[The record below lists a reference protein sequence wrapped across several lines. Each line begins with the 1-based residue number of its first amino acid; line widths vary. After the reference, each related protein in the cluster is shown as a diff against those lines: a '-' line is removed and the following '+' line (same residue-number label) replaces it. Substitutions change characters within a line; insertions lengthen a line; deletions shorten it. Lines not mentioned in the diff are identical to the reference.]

1 MFSADY
7 RGVANGVF
15 SWGVYYGYGLAFV
28 FGIYITSADVLGY
41 GWRAPYLLAGLPGL
55 VLALLILTTFAD
67 PRQETS
73 GQAENK
79 KLNLAVDGV
88 AYLGKLLRNF
98 CTPSM
103 WLLLLAGNNSL
114 PHLRSTPHMII
125 IQHFSVTRLATAGHT
140 TPGTSS
146 SSTTR
151 TLTSAPGPS
160 APPSSGDLSESSLED
175 SSLTDSSSTWACPPD
190 SGSSPSAPSSPL
202 PSLWA
207 LSTSLPREL
216 SVRFLT
222 TFPAH
227 PNITSHHCQAV

>member
-103 WLLLLAGNNSL
+103 WLLLVAGNN
-114 PHLRSTPHMII
+114 
-125 IQHFSVTRLATAGHT
+125 
-140 TPGTSS
+140 
-146 SSTTR
+146 
-151 TLTSAPGPS
+151 
-160 APPSSGDLSESSLED
+160 
-175 SSLTDSSSTWACPPD
+175 
-190 SGSSPSAPSSPL
+190 
-202 PSLWA
+202 
-207 LSTSLPREL
+207 
-216 SVRFLT
+216 
-222 TFPAH
+222 
-227 PNITSHHCQAV
+227 